1 MLYKFLIVLATLIWG
16 SSFVIVKDTTDA
28 VSPAWILVVR
38 FGLAALILAL
48 VYLKKRKLYFRRDY
62 IALGA
67 LFGFLLFMGY
77 YLQTIGITDTTPGKN
92 AFLTGTYCVLV
103 PFQAW
108 LVMRCRPSAFNL
120 GAGVLCLARVLGLL
134 PAAGLVQPAEAAYW
148 VWKRCPHQEQH
159 YRAEQESPLL

>member
-16 SSFVIVKDTTDA
+16 SSFVIVKDTTDT

-48 VYLKKRKLYFRRDY
+48 VYLKKRELYFRKDY

-92 AFLTGTYCVLV
+92 AFLTART
-103 PFQAW
+103 ASW
-108 LVMRCRPSAFNL
+108 CRFSPGAYPDVGLMSSTSSPRSCASSAL
-120 GAGVLCLARVLGLL
+120 G
-134 PAAGLVQPAEAAYW
+134 
-148 VWKRCPHQEQH
+148 
-159 YRAEQESPLL
+159 S

>member
-48 VYLKKRKLYFRRDY
+48 VYLKKRELYFRKDY

-92 AFLTGTYCVLV
+92 AFLTGTYCVMV
-103 PFQAW
+103 PFFAW
-108 LVMRCRPSAFNL
+108 GIS
-120 GAGVLCLARVLGLL
+120 
-134 PAAGLVQPAEAAYW
+134 
-148 VWKRCPHQEQH
+148 
-159 YRAEQESPLL
+159 